1 MIPELEDRILV
12 WWYSETDA
20 YTHEHCDSFAP
31 ASFGHLHFTVAQ
43 FITSQLDEFYSGFS
57 EWFNLAEFPDVLEQL
72 EEPEVAVFLKAAGAT
87 DCTDF
92 ESIQKYDCFS
102 GLCAVIRH
110 RLDQRSLDQL
120 KLAAELFNWTI
131 EFGLFHC
138 DTTGHATI
146 KVGSAADV
154 APYLLGRILSRL
166 PNNSGQKD
174 PTRQVPPS
182 DFEQRFLPLAAV
194 LTMLDDTVESA
205 GWVQNQLALRLV
217 FWVAEMYKEQVE
229 NESL

>member
-1 MIPELEDRILV
+1 MTPEMAYRILA
-12 WWYSETDA
+12 WWYSETDV
-20 YTHEHCDSFAP
+20 YIQEHCEWFAP
-31 ASFGHLHFTVAQ
+31 ASFGHLHFTVAE

-57 EWFNLAEFPDVLEQL
+57 EWFNLAEYPDVLEQL
-72 EEPEVAVFLKAAGAT
+72 EEPEVAVFLKAAGAPHG
-87 DCTDF
+87 TDF
-92 ESIQKYDCFS
+92 ESIQEYDCFS
-102 GLCAVIRH
+102 GLCAVIRR

-131 EFGLFHC
+131 EFGLFLC

-166 PNNSGQKD
+166 PDDSRQND
-174 PTRQVPPS
+174 LARQVPPS
-182 DFEQRFLPLAAV
+182 DFEQRFLPLAPV
-194 LTMLDDTVESA
+194 LTMLDETIESA

-217 FWVAEMYKEQVE
+217 FWVAEMYKAQVE